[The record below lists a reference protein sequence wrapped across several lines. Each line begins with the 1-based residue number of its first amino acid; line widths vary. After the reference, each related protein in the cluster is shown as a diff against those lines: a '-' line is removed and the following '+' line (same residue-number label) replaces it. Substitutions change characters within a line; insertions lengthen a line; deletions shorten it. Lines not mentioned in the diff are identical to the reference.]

1 MLRAFCKSKIQE
13 LTVTRTDLNYPGSIT
28 IDSVLAEKADILP
41 NEMVQ
46 VLNLANGVRIE
57 TYYIS
62 GEPDKGEVCLNGAA
76 ARWFQTGDRIIVLST
91 AFYSEEEITN
101 FKPKV
106 IITDEKNRFVKSPSI
121 PLCKRGRKGDSL
133 RRR

>member
-28 IDSVLAEKADILP
+28 IDSVLAGKADILP

-57 TYYIS
+57 TYYIP
-62 GEPDKGEVCLNGAA
+62 GEPDKGEACLNGAA

-106 IITDEKNRFVKSPSI
+106 IITDEKNRFVEE
-121 PLCKRGRKGDSL
+121 R
-133 RRR
+133 